1 MIFNRSVYL
10 IIFRRFAVIHH
21 TNILAFFTS
30 SVLINLGES
39 MKKLIDKQKYQEAL
53 DLFNHNSTSISD
65 VAISLALKACR
76 KLKNLEYGR
85 NIHQQ
90 LSPEK
95 INNSLINTSLI
106 HLYMTCG
113 DEDNACRIFCET
125 KNKTPSAY
133 GVMFKGNY

>member
-65 VAISLALKACR
+65 VAISLALKA
-76 KLKNLEYGR
+76 L
-85 NIHQQ
+85 
-90 LSPEK
+90 
-95 INNSLINTSLI
+95 
-106 HLYMTCG
+106 TCG